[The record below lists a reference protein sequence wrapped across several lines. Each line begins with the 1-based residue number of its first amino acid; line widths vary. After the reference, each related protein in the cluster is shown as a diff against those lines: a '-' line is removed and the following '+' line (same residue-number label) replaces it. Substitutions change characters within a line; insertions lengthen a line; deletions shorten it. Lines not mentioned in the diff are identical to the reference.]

1 MTSDPASCFRSWNRL
16 MPMVAVTVAI
26 ACSLL
31 RTPSVR
37 AQTAPSSSPDDASGL
52 AATWQGTLH
61 AGQDIR
67 FVFVIAKSDTAYRAV
82 FHSIDQGLD
91 LPVAAIRVNGTAVAM
106 TVIADR
112 ATYDGKLSPDGATIT
127 GTWVQPP
134 NSLPLVL
141 TRTTPETAWTIPT
154 LPAVVRMDRN
164 SPPSFEVATIK
175 PSQPEE
181 ARKGILLG
189 RHQFKA
195 TNNSLD
201 DLIIFA
207 YGLHPKQLVGA
218 PPWAAT
224 DKFDIVGEPDRE
236 GVPSLDQWKT
246 MLQKLLAERCQLS
259 FHKDQK
265 ELPVY
270 VLSVSKAGAKLSTSL
285 GNAMGLPGIGF
296 RREPGGDIS
305 AFNVTIDDFL
315 NFFTRNVKPDRPVL
329 NQTGLTG
336 RYDFTLNWTP
346 DDSQFNGVLKASPAT
361 DTANPPPNL
370 FTAMQEQLGL
380 RLYATRTRATVY
392 VIDRVE
398 KPSAN

>member
-1 MTSDPASCFRSWNRL
+1 MTPKLGRCLRRL
-16 MPMVAVTVAI
+16 WCITAVTVAI
-26 ACSLL
+26 ASCFLCTTSI
-31 RTPSVR
+31 R
-37 AQTAPSSSPDDASGL
+37 AQTAASSTPDDASSL
-52 AATWQGTLH
+52 AAIWQGTLH
-61 AGQDIR
+61 AGQDLR
-67 FVFVIAKSDTAYRAV
+67 VVFVISKSDKGYTAV

-91 LPVAAIRVNGTAVAM
+91 IPAAAIRVNGAAVDM
-106 TVIADR
+106 TVLADR
-112 ATYDGKLSPDGATIT
+112 ATYDGKLSADGNTMT

-134 NSLPLVL
+134 NSFPLVL
-141 TRTTPETAWTIPT
+141 TRTTPETAWGIPK
-154 LPAVVRMDRN
+154 LPEVVRMDQN
-164 SPPSFEVATIK
+164 APPSFEVATIK
-175 PSQPEE
+175 PSKPDEV
-181 ARKGILLG
+181 RKGILLG

-218 PPWAAT
+218 PDWAAT

-236 GVPSLDQWKT
+236 GVPNLDQWKT

-265 ELPVY
+265 DLSVY
-270 VLSVSKAGAKLSTSL
+270 VLSVGKGGAKLSTSL

-296 RREPGGDIS
+296 RQGPGGNIV

-336 RYDFTLNWTP
+336 RYDFTLDWTP
-346 DDSQFNGVLKASPAT
+346 DDSQFNGTLKAAPSENT
-361 DTANPPPNL
+361 NPPPNL

-380 RLYATRTRATVY
+380 RLYGARARANVY

>member
-1 MTSDPASCFRSWNRL
+1 MI
-16 MPMVAVTVAI
+16 AVTVAI
-26 ACSLL
+26 ACCLL
-31 RTPSVR
+31 RTPSIH
-37 AQTAPSSSPDDASGL
+37 AQTAPSNSPGDAPGL
-52 AATWQGTLH
+52 AAIWQGTLH

-67 FVFVIAKSDTAYRAV
+67 FVFVIAKSDAGYTAV

-91 LPVAAIRVNGTAVAM
+91 FPVATTRVNGTAVEM
-106 TVIADR
+106 TVIANR

-127 GTWVQPP
+127 GTWVQTP
-134 NSLPLVL
+134 NSFPLVL
-141 TRTTPETAWTIPT
+141 TRTTPETAWTIPK
-154 LPAVVRMDRN
+154 LPEVVRMDQN
-164 SPPSFEVATIK
+164 PPPSFEVATIK
-175 PSQPEE
+175 PTKPDE
-181 ARKGILLG
+181 ARKYVLLG
-189 RHQFKA
+189 RRQFKA
-195 TNNSLD
+195 VNNSLD

-218 PPWAAT
+218 PAWAAT

-246 MLQKLLAERCQLS
+246 MLQKLLAERCRLS
-259 FHKDQK
+259 FHRDQK

-296 RREPGGDIS
+296 RRETGGDIA
-305 AFNVTIDDFL
+305 AFNVSIDDFL

-336 RYDFTLNWTP
+336 RYDFMLNWTP
-346 DDSQFNGVLKASPAT
+346 DDSQFNGMLKASPST
-361 DTANPPPNL
+361 DNTNPPPDL
-370 FTAMQEQLGL
+370 FTAIQEQLGL
-380 RLYATRTRATVY
+380 RLYATKTRATVY
-392 VIDRVE
+392 VIDHVE